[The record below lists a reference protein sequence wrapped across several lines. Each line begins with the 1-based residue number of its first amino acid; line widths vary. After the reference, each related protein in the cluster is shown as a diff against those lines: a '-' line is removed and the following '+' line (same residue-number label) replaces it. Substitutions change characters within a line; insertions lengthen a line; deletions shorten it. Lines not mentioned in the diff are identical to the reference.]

1 MVVQFHDNVAG
12 SPVYLNPEYVVS
24 VRPDPE
30 NPDHSTLVKLKDGE
44 HLRVRGEHTDVAKKL
59 ASRAA

>member
-1 MVVQFHDNVAG
+1 
-12 SPVYLNPEYVVS
+12 VYFNPEYVVS

-44 HLRVRGEHTDVAKKL
+44 YLRVRGEHTDVAKKL